1 MSVGDIV
8 VRTTGARRQS
18 ARSTRTSSTLTP
30 RQDCL
35 QPCAAPSTSSI
46 ATSPTCHRARSLRS
60 MAPWISKPNEP
71 CSPRTTPFSIS
82 SQADASPRTPTRI
95 STSCMPAEGSL
106 AAHRGHRD
114 PLFGPWL
121 AGTNLQTRYSAG
133 RGQEDWCT
141 RMRPHRPAPSIRHTS
156 KSEALRGI
164 YSGITDPT
172 LPRRWP
178 STGGLAWMFSNLA
191 II

>member
-71 CSPRTTPFSIS
+71 CPPRTTPFSIS

-106 AAHRGHRD
+106 AAH
-114 PLFGPWL
+114 
-121 AGTNLQTRYSAG
+121 

>member
-1 MSVGDIV
+1 MMSVGDIV

-46 ATSPTCHRARSLRS
+46 ATSPTCHRARSVRS
-60 MAPWISKPNEP
+60 MAPWISRPNEP

-82 SQADASPRTPTRI
+82 SQADASPRTPTATHY
-95 STSCMPAEGSL
+95 SVPGWQV
-106 AAHRGHRD
+106 
-114 PLFGPWL
+114 P
-121 AGTNLQTRYSAG
+121 NLQTRYSAG